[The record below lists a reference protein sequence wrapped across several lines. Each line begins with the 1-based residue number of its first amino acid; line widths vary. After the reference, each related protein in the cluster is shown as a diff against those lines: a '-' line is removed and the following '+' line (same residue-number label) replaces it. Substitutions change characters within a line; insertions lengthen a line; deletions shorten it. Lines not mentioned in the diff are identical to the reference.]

1 MPMILPVGEEYV
13 TGLLAQISKGPSHIH
28 ISGVLVV
35 LEPFSLITWL
45 VARLII
51 FLYFPIDSI
60 AFECG
65 NILIVYRF
73 LRTNTTQSPASL
85 TPEASDFVIL
95 Y

>member
-13 TGLLAQISKGPSHIH
+13 TGHLAQISKGPSHIH

-35 LEPFSLITWL
+35 LEPFNLITWL
-45 VARLII
+45 VARLIVL
-51 FLYFPIDSI
+51 LYFPIDSV